1 MSLTTLIWLFLIAF
15 LLHDLEEII
24 WVGPW
29 IRQNKTKVLQ
39 RVSPKVANRLQSM
52 LRINSSQFGVAV
64 LLELVVFIPF
74 VYIAAEYGHY
84 FMFLAF
90 NTLFLL
96 HVFTH
101 VGQSLYLRMYTPGVV
116 SAVCITLPYG
126 IYLLYRLLSQGI
138 VTWAEVFLSIPV
150 GLVVLPIVMLGHE
163 LGRRL
168 VPDT

>member
-1 MSLTTLIWLFLIAF
+1 MSLTTLIWLFLITF

-39 RVSPKVANRLQSM
+39 RVPPKVSKRLESM

-64 LLELVVFIPF
+64 LLEFVVFIPF

-101 VGQSLYLRMYTPGVV
+101 IGQILFLRMYTPGVV

-126 IYLLYRLLSQGI
+126 IYLFYRLLNEGV
-138 VTWAEVFLSIPV
+138 VTLGGVLVSIPV
-150 GLVVLPIVMLGHE
+150 GLIVLPIVMLGHE

>member
-1 MSLTTLIWLFLIAF
+1 MSLTTLIWLFLVAF

-24 WVGPW
+24 WIGPW
-29 IRQNKTKVLQ
+29 IRQNKSKVLQ
-39 RVSPKVANRLQSM
+39 QVPRTVSRRLESM

-64 LLELVVFIPF
+64 LLEFVVFIPF
-74 VYIAAEYGHY
+74 VYIAAEYGQY

-101 VGQSLYLRMYTPGVV
+101 IGQSLYLRMYTPGVV

-126 IYLLYRLLSQGI
+126 IYLFYRLLNEGI
-138 VTWAEVFLSIPV
+138 VTWAEVLVSIPV

-168 VPDT
+168 LPDT